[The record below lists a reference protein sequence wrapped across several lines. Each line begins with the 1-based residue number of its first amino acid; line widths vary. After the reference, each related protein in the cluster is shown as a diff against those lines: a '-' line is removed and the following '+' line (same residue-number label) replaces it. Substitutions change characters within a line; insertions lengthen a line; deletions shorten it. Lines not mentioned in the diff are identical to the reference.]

1 MNQLMIDMLEAQSEN
16 EYEIRAEQE
25 AQTLLDSDPM
35 YLLLRARKDIQ
46 NAIKALQ
53 PSEDNVDRMVVM
65 ELSQLPCKLKG
76 LINSHQYFKHH
87 AIKPRIVHPVSGV
100 TEYVQP
106 PTGV

>member
-1 MNQLMIDMLEAQSEN
+1 MNQLMIDMLEAQSEH

-25 AQTLLDSDPM
+25 AQALLESDPM

-46 NAIKALQ
+46 NAIKVLH
-53 PSEDNVDRMVVM
+53 PSEDPVDQMVVM

-87 AIKPRIVHPVSGV
+87 AIKPRVQGV
-100 TEYVQP
+100 FTN
-106 PTGV
+106 G

>member
-1 MNQLMIDMLEAQSEN
+1 MNQLMIDMLEAQSEH

-87 AIKPRIVHPVSGV
+87 AIKPCAQGV
-100 TEYVQP
+100 FTN
-106 PTGV
+106 G